1 MATKKQVNAKS
12 PKSPARPPRT
22 VSPDSVDFRDRVYAP
37 TLSRAPVSELLPP
50 DPTIRPIL
58 NQKSTDACTGFA
70 LATAVH
76 VLLGKRDNAL
86 AATVSPFML
95 YGMARRYDNLPG
107 LAPTNGSTCRG
118 ALKGWFKH
126 GASAED
132 LWPKLEEPTEL
143 VHGVDWWDDA
153 VRRPLGAYYR
163 VAPGSVVDM
172 QVALNEVGVLFAS
185 ADTHH
190 GWDAGLLA
198 SKSHARGKRIWSIP
212 YVDGAGGGG
221 GHAFAI
227 VGYTAKGFVIQNS
240 WGTGWGSAGLAVLS
254 YADWLANGYDCW
266 VMQLGVVTDMHR
278 AAAQGGVATHMPLYA
293 AHTGVLDIHAL
304 SPYVVNTENDG
315 ELSETGDFHT
325 REQDLDVLVDTL
337 IPSHR
342 AEWNI
347 PAAQPL
353 DVALCAHG
361 GLVDEQAAAR
371 SASVWI
377 PLLKQAH
384 IFPVLFMWES
394 GLIDTL
400 LNEIKDAFRSRGE
413 IPSGGL
419 LSKADRWWSDRIE
432 GMARLVGKGRWGE
445 MKENA
450 RLLSENPA
458 GGARL
463 LVQRLLPLQK
473 RIRLHLLGHSAG
485 AIIHAHLAE
494 LLANQGFTV
503 ESLTL
508 LAPAARVDLFDAKLL
523 PLLRNGSIKRMAQ
536 FHLTDTCED
545 DEGSMR
551 AALGYKRS
559 LLYLI
564 SNGLEEQRTLP
575 VLGMQSF
582 FDRHVAPLGLPTV
595 QARVAPQSFATQATR
610 HGGFDDDSTTQ
621 RSVVAHL
628 LNRPIP
634 A

>member
-1 MATKKQVNAKS
+1 MATRKQVSGKN
-12 PKSPARPPRT
+12 PKIPARPPRS

-37 TLSRAPVSELLPP
+37 SLSRAPVDELAPP
-50 DPTIRPIL
+50 ALKIRPIL
-58 NQKSTDACTGFA
+58 NQRSTDACTGFA

-76 VLLGKRDNAL
+76 VLLGKRDQAL
-86 AATVSPFML
+86 AEAVSPFML

-107 LAPTNGSTCRG
+107 QDPTNGSTCRG

-126 GASAED
+126 GAAATD
-132 LWPKLEEPTEL
+132 LWPRLEEPTEL
-143 VHGVDWWDDA
+143 VRGVDWWDDA
-153 VRRPLGAYYR
+153 VRRPLGAYFR
-163 VAPGSVVDM
+163 VEPGSVADM
-172 QVALNEVGVLFAS
+172 QVALNEVGVLLAS
-185 ADTHH
+185 ADTHE
-190 GWDAGLLA
+190 GWDAGALA
-198 SKSHARGKRIWSIP
+198 SKSRDHAKRIWPIP
-212 YVDGAGGGG
+212 YADGAGGGG

-227 VGYTAKGFVIQNS
+227 VGYTASGFVIQNS
-240 WGTGWGSAGLAVLS
+240 WSTRWGSAGLAVLS

-278 AAAQGGVATHMPLYA
+278 AAAKGGVATHMPLAA

-304 SPYVVNTENDG
+304 SPYVVNTANDG
-315 ELSETGDFHT
+315 ELSATGDFHT
-325 REQDLDVLVDTL
+325 REEDLDVIVDTL

-353 DVALCAHG
+353 DVALYAHG
-361 GLVDEQAAAR
+361 ALVDERAAAR

-384 IFPVLFMWES
+384 VFPVLFMWES

-400 LNEIKDAFRSRGE
+400 LNEIKDSFRSRGE
-413 IPSGGL
+413 IPTGGL
-419 LSKADRWWSDRIE
+419 LSKTDRWWSDRIE

-463 LVQRLLPLQK
+463 LAQRLVPLQNQ
-473 RIRLHLLGHSAG
+473 IRLHLIGHSAG

-508 LAPAARVDLFDAKLL
+508 LAPAARLDLFDAKLL

-536 FHLTDTCED
+536 FHLTDACED
-545 DEGSMR
+545 DEGGMR

-564 SNGLEEQRTLP
+564 SNGLEEQRRLP

-582 FDRHVAPLGLPTV
+582 FDRHVAPLGLPNLRV
-595 QARVAPQSFATQATR
+595 RVAPQSPATQATR
-610 HGGFDDDSTTQ
+610 HGGFDDDPATQ
-621 RSVVAHL
+621 HSVVAHL
-628 LNRPIP
+628 LNRPMP